1 MRDFGENFSVGG
13 DEDFFQ
19 GAALLQDAMDGEGVE
34 KFVGENTAN
43 GDAGWDFDGGA
54 ALPFS
59 HEMREMGAQLVAA
72 GGRTLYGDVVDGV
85 EKIGQMS
92 VREFEDVACEAAG
105 AGGGFDEQKFGGAIE
120 LLPHFGE
127 LAGKETAE
135 DGVDVD
141 AGVVVAEAAGFGL
154 GIVTVNGMV
163 EALAHVFGEGDGAE
177 AADPFGEERGERG
190 HAEAAPVGLCF

>member
-19 GAALLQDAMDGEGVE
+19 GAALLQDAVDRESVE
-34 KFVGENTAN
+34 KFVGENTASGN
-43 GDAGWDFDGGA
+43 AGGNFDGRA

-59 HEMREMGAQLVAA
+59 DEMREMGGELVAA
-72 GGRTLYGDVVDGV
+72 GGRTLYGDVVEGV

-92 VREFEDVACEAAG
+92 VREFEDVASEAAG

-127 LAGKETAE
+127 LAG
-135 DGVDVD
+135 
-141 AGVVVAEAAGFGL
+141 
-154 GIVTVNGMV
+154 
-163 EALAHVFGEGDGAE
+163 
-177 AADPFGEERGERG
+177 
-190 HAEAAPVGLCF
+190 